1 MRLPAVVKLGT
12 LICISMLLVACSRTP
27 KGIIPDQKM
36 KQILVDMQ
44 LAEALIQTEPS
55 AYPTYEERRAL
66 YRTIFNKHNVTEA
79 AYDSSMIWYGKHL
92 EQYMRIFESAL
103 TDIKRQIDLIGDI
116 KPDAAPASNADSL
129 DIWMQHTYC
138 VFSSR
143 SQVNRMILFDLQ
155 PDEAYSSGSTF
166 VLGLEVWGM
175 TTHADNVLE
184 ARLYAA
190 QDDTTLFAR
199 SNVTHDGYHTLQ
211 LKTLAVKQV
220 KRVYGYLR
228 LSVSDSAFHKIYV
241 DRINL
246 MKYRYG
252 SSALAQADSLVV
264 AEQ

>member
-1 MRLPAVVKLGT
+1 MA
-12 LICISMLLVACSRTP
+12 LVACNRTP

-36 KQILVDMQ
+36 KQILVDIQ
-44 LAEALIQTEPS
+44 LAEAMIQTEPS
-55 AYPTYEERRAL
+55 VYPTYEERRAL
-66 YRTIFNKHNVTEA
+66 YRTIFDKHHVTEA

-103 TDIKRQIDLIGDI
+103 VDIKRQIEIIGDI

-129 DIWMQHTYC
+129 DIWMQHKYY
-138 VFSSR
+138 VFSPR
-143 SQVNRMILFDLQ
+143 SHVNRIIIFDLQ

-175 TTHADNVLE
+175 AAHAGDVLE
-184 ARLYAA
+184 ARLCAA
-190 QDDTTLFAR
+190 QDDTTLFVR
-199 SNVTHDGYHTLQ
+199 SAVAHDGYHSLQ

-228 LSVSDSAFHKIYV
+228 LNVSDTTFHKIYV
-241 DRINL
+241 DRLNL

-252 SSALAQADSLVV
+252 SSALAPTDSLTI
-264 AEQ
+264 AP